1 MLDQAV
7 AIKSDPCTVGNDP
20 SFDISLIAPTPF
32 VLAIQTICRQQGWCH
47 EACMQGRVKVKA
59 TKPPEAKAGPKVKAK
74 AKSKSKVG
82 KPAASESAAS
92 AAVPKGK
99 AKAKSV
105 AKPKASPKPPAPTT
119 VLKRPSALK
128 AVSAAEPPGGERL
141 TVHKG
146 LYKDGKY
153 GFKVNG
159 REVYRVPRL
168 KLVLIYM

>member
-1 MLDQAV
+1 MEIINLLD
-7 AIKSDPCTVGNDP
+7 T
-20 SFDISLIAPTPF
+20 FDDVWESP
-32 VLAIQTICRQQGWCH
+32 GWLKI
-47 EACMQGRVKVKA
+47 EMQGYFDLVRAMALSPVDSLSEPEGGDT

-141 TVHKG
+141 TDHKG